1 VGRVRVRGLDP
12 KDKVIVRTVDLTS
25 EDQTLLLPLWAGMSD
40 PQHAQA
46 LIGRTILAAD
56 RFDRPFGLPALPS
69 LPTPEADSVG
79 MSVHLPWNHLIG
91 EGLLAYGFRDEAA
104 RLTAHLMN
112 AVIQNLK
119 QVRAFYQ
126 RYHAE
131 RGTGI
136 GERNALSGLAPVGL
150 FLHALGVTV
159 FSPTRVRLEGRNPY
173 PWPVTVKVRGLT
185 VVRNLEDTV
194 VTFPN
199 GSTIR
204 VTDTAPVIVTP

>member
-1 VGRVRVRGLDP
+1 
-12 KDKVIVRTVDLTS
+12 
-25 EDQTLLLPLWAGMSD
+25 
-40 PQHAQA
+40 
-46 LIGRTILAAD
+46 
-56 RFDRPFGLPALPS
+56 
-69 LPTPEADSVG
+69 
-79 MSVHLPWNHLIG
+79 
-91 EGLLAYGFRDEAA
+91 
-104 RLTAHLMN
+104 MN

-119 QVRAFYQ
+119 QMRAFYQ

-159 FSPTRVRLEGRNPY
+159 FSSTRVRLEGRNPY